1 MEKDITSK
9 VKNILRFGALGLV
22 LLALLAGGGVYWY
35 QHHNKTLTV
44 YDAKVASTLVPV
56 KARSAGKITEIVVSD
71 GDHVEAGD
79 VIARVET
86 NITDEDIQQLQ
97 QNLELS
103 KQSLEQLK
111 KGTTM
116 TTPAAPAAV
125 PQVDTGAQ
133 QRAAQAYSRM
143 QRMNELYSM
152 GAISAVKRD
161 EAAAAYAAAQAAAQS
176 ASSRPAYTAPAQTT
190 TVPVSPEILKQAEA
204 QVKQAEAALA
214 NAQQDQQSTEIL
226 APAAGTIILTD
237 TAAADTAVKADQAIA
252 NIMDA
257 GSAWIEARVTPE
269 QAAAIRLGQFAEY
282 ELDGHKLQGTVQDIV
297 DPSTPS
303 EDEADKSDSAGGDGR
318 LTVRISLPADLPF
331 TLKPGLEATIK
342 FAIDG

>member
-56 KARSAGKITEIVVSD
+56 KARSAGKITEVVVSD
-71 GDHVEAGD
+71 GAHVEAGD
-79 VIARVET
+79 VIARVQT
-86 NITDEDIQQLQ
+86 NITDADIQQLQ

-161 EAAAAYAAAQAAAQS
+161 EAAAAYAAAQAAANSQ
-176 ASSRPAYTAPAQTT
+176 PAYTAPAQTT

-204 QVKQAEAALA
+204 QVKLAEAALA

-226 APAAGTIILTD
+226 APAAGTVILAD
-237 TAAADTAVKADQAIA
+237 ETAADAEVKADQAIA
-252 NIMDA
+252 SIMDA

-269 QAAAIRLGQFAEY
+269 QAGAIRLGQFAEY
-282 ELDGHKLQGTVQDIV
+282 ELDGHKLQGSVQDII
-297 DPSTPS
+297 DPSKS
-303 EDEADKSDSAGGDGR
+303 EGDEADKSDPQSGDGR
-318 LTVRISLPADLPF
+318 LTVRISIPADLSF